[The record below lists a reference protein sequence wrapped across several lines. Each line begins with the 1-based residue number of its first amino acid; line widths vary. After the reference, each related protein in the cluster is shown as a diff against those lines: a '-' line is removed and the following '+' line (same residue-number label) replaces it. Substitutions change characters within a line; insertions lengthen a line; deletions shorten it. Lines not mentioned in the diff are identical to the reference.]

1 MSINKI
7 LRGQGSSPSLE
18 RLGELVRQ
26 AEARSRA
33 KKLEVEVAQAAAQLR
48 EAERLARDVSVRL
61 LEVRPARLRELEQA
75 EADEQQLKELTKKLA
90 QFRAALEPGADAESL
105 VDSARAEIDRVRR
118 EAKAAL
124 DEVGRGA
131 DEARKALRTAM
142 EHYQQL
148 RRELDRLQ
156 PQTAEGFAADDRLLW
171 EAETLF
177 PGGQL
182 QALAREVEAGA
193 PHFGVLSRAEQYAQ
207 LKIWIGRYRQFQAA
221 PEPDASEEVQNLS
234 PRVFHQLKTLSKTY
248 EPGYIE
254 AFRLD
259 FHTDWASYIADAQ
272 EQFRQAVDTARVSRD
287 REQLRGEY
295 QARDAERQQQNRELG
310 KTALAELKALMARV
324 QLPDEGLDDFLNLL
338 KQVVSGLG
346 ASEPEVLELV
356 MPFREHISGGNGLRA
371 VRRNLDRIKDEHSAD
386 EGDDTLRA
394 QFADLIAATQ
404 GRRALMVGG
413 AVREENRR
421 ALQRLF
427 EFDRLDWEPY
437 EDAKP
442 AALDSLE
449 QRVRNR
455 GVDLVLLLRSFI
467 GHHVSDRLRPLCQQ
481 HEIPCLLVEHG
492 YGPAQVGEAIRR
504 GVSRSA

>member
-1 MSINKI
+1 M
-7 LRGQGSSPSLE
+7 
-18 RLGELVRQ
+18 
-26 AEARSRA
+26 
-33 KKLEVEVAQAAAQLR
+33 
-48 EAERLARDVSVRL
+48 
-61 LEVRPARLRELEQA
+61 
-75 EADEQQLKELTKKLA
+75 
-90 QFRAALEPGADAESL
+90 
-105 VDSARAEIDRVRR
+105 
-118 EAKAAL
+118 
-124 DEVGRGA
+124 
-131 DEARKALRTAM
+131 
-142 EHYQQL
+142 
-148 RRELDRLQ
+148 
-156 PQTAEGFAADDRLLW
+156 
-171 EAETLF
+171 
-177 PGGQL
+177 
-182 QALAREVEAGA
+182 
-193 PHFGVLSRAEQYAQ
+193 LSRAEQYAQ

-221 PEPDASEEVQNLS
+221 PEPDASEEVQSLS

-272 EQFRQAVDTARVSRD
+272 EQFRQAAESARASRD

-295 QARDAERQQQNRELG
+295 QAREADRQQQNRELG
-310 KTALAELKALMARV
+310 KAALAELKALMARV
-324 QLPDEGLDDFLNLL
+324 HLPDEGLDEFLNLL

-346 ASEPEVLELV
+346 ASDPEVLELV
-356 MPFREHISGGNGLRA
+356 MPYREHISGGNGLRA
-371 VRRNLDRIKDEHSAD
+371 VRRNLDRIKDDQSAD
-386 EGDDTLRA
+386 GDDTLRA

-413 AVREENRR
+413 SVREENRR

-442 AALDSLE
+442 ASLDSLE

-481 HEIPCLLVEHG
+481 YEIPCLMVDHG
-492 YGPAQVGEAIRR
+492 YGAAQVGEALRR
-504 GVSRSA
+504 GLTRPA